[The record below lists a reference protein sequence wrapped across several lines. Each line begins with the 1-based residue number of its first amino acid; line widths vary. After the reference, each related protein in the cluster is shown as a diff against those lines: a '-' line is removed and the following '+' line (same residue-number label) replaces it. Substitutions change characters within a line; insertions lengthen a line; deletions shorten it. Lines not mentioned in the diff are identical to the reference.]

1 MRKSEVL
8 ALRWKDLDF
17 FTSRLSVNQIVAYGE
32 NNTIVYQTPKTKKS
46 KRTIT
51 LDPITVSILKKREKT
66 RQFLNFP
73 QRVKPTDL
81 VFPAETGNAH
91 SFGYINYNLRCI
103 LKKYDLPYITPN
115 GFRHTHCSLLFEAG
129 ASIKEVQ
136 ERLGHEDIKTTD
148 M

>member
-1 MRKSEVL
+1 M
-8 ALRWKDLDF
+8 
-17 FTSRLSVNQIVAYGE
+17 
-32 NNTIVYQTPKTKKS
+32 
-46 KRTIT
+46 
-51 LDPITVSILKKREKT
+51 SILKKWEKT

-91 SFGYINYNLRCI
+91 SFDYINYNLRCI
-103 LKKYDLPYITPN
+103 LKKYDLPYITPH

-136 ERLGHEDIKTTD
+136 ERLGHEDIKTT
-148 M
+148 MNIYAHVTENTKEKTAEKFAKFLGM